1 MKGVLLVNLGSPD
14 SPSVKDVRKYLTQFL
29 NDPFVIDIN
38 PIARFFLVNFII
50 VPFRAPKS
58 AKIYKKIWT
67 KEGSPLI
74 THSVQQKELLQK
86 HLSSTSLLLEKKIAE
101 EDEYI
106 VELGM
111 RYQNPSIES
120 AFKKLVE
127 RNVKSI
133 VAIPLYPQWASSSTE
148 SSIVEIKR
156 VAKKFRFSNL
166 KIIEKFYDNEDYLNA
181 LTDVA
186 TSSSISPSGGETPSL
201 EGREGSDDSPK
212 ESLRTDEYRT
222 PSEVGWD
229 FFVFSYHGLPER
241 QITKIYPNHCEIN
254 KNCCS
259 IISEKNKFCYRAA
272 CYNTTRELVKRLNI
286 PEGKYITSFQ
296 SRLDDKWLKPYSD
309 KVIEQKAKEGVKR
322 ILVFS
327 PAFVSDCLETIYE
340 IEIEYDHIF
349 KQYGGEKLQ
358 MVESLNENPK
368 WIEALKKMVEA
379 A

>member
-1 MKGVLLVNLGSPD
+1 LEGRWQFVFSLPMKKGVLLVNLGSPD
-14 SPSVKDVRKYLTQFL
+14 SPSVKDVKTYLTQFL
-29 NDPFVIDIN
+29 NDPLVIDIH

-50 VPFRAPKS
+50 VPTRSKNS
-58 AKIYKKIWT
+58 AKLYEQIWT
-67 KEGSPLI
+67 KDGSPLI
-74 THSVQQKELLQK
+74 VHSKKQKELLQK
-86 HLSSTSLLLEKKIAE
+86 ELGN
-101 EDEYI
+101 EYI

-127 RNVKSI
+127 QKVESI

-156 VAKKFRFSNL
+156 IAKKFNYTNL
-166 KIIEKFYDNEDYLNA
+166 KIVEKFYDNENYLNA
-181 LTDVA
+181 LVSVA
-186 TSSSISPSGGETPSL
+186 GKYNM
-201 EGREGSDDSPK
+201 SD
-212 ESLRTDEYRT
+212 Y
-222 PSEVGWD
+222 D

-241 QITKIYPNHCEIN
+241 QIKKIYPNHCEIN
-254 KNCCS
+254 DSCCS
-259 IISEKNKFCYRAA
+259 SISEKNKFCYRAA
-272 CYNTTRELVKRLNI
+272 CYFTTRELVKRLNI

-309 KVIEQKAKEGVKR
+309 KMIEEKAKQGVKK

-340 IEIEYDHIF
+340 IGTEYNHIF
-349 KQYGGEKLQ
+349 KQHGGEKLQ

-368 WIEALKKMVEA
+368 WIDALKKMILV
-379 A
+379 